1 MSGASANAGKLIH
14 LTNQFWRAIVLEN
27 FTELE
32 NMLDCDCCVL
42 NSFDDMLGTTTGIF
56 VTLARLK
63 ELSADVQAGRLE
75 TAIQTTKVMR
85 NNSQSRIYV
94 HSKGLLSSPVGIAI
108 NWLEDQIT
116 GIIMV
121 KNANESSFF
130 VDDTLAPSSFSTS
143 QQLSHPHSHT
153 DTPGQ
158 SPPPQEDEDLLPPFL
173 CPKPPSI
180 PATLSVTVLSCSN
193 LKSRMKRVIT
203 RSVDCYV
210 TVTVD
215 GQERRTEVVTDANP
229 WFNVDNSFLFQLPD
243 EFKNSGPEQAVA
255 RFRIMDKVTFGEDQE
270 LSTAALPLASL
281 RGQVNND
288 SPSDITLPLI
298 LHNKVGVFGFE
309 FPQNTVDDEVPLL
322 KVRVSKVDVLEW
334 WGREERRLRAEA
346 REREAAEIALSKK
359 HRIRHSAGASS
370 GSGAGQ
376 LEEEV
381 DVRPVMAL
389 ASKSDWVDSK
399 HVAIC
404 MGCLT
409 SFTMTNRKHHC
420 RSCGEVFCKKCSSRK
435 VKLGSSHVRVC
446 DRCRTTKRV
455 STAVLNLERDS
466 VISLAERSSDEYS
479 DGGDD
484 EGFHH

>member
-1 MSGASANAGKLIH
+1 MSGASAKAGKLIH

-32 NMLDCDCCVL
+32 NMLDCECCVL
-42 NSFDDMLGTTTGIF
+42 NSFDDVLGTTTGIF
-56 VTLARLK
+56 VTLAKLK
-63 ELSADVQAGRLE
+63 ELSADVQAGRLD

-85 NNSQSRIYV
+85 NNSQSRIFV
-94 HSKGLLSSPVGIAI
+94 HSKGLMSSPVGIAI

-116 GIIMV
+116 GLIVV
-121 KNANESSFF
+121 KGANENSFF
-130 VDDTLAPSSFSTS
+130 VDDTLAPSLAPS
-143 QQLSHPHSHT
+143 QQLCHTHSHSHT
-153 DTPGQ
+153 EPTGLP
-158 SPPPQEDEDLLPPFL
+158 SAQECEDLLPPFL

-229 WFNVDNSFLFQLPD
+229 WFNVDNSFLFQLPED
-243 EFKNSGPEQAVA
+243 FKNSGPEKAVA

-270 LSTAALPLASL
+270 LSTAMLPLASL

-309 FPQNTVDDEVPLL
+309 YPQNTVDDEVPLL

-359 HRIRHSAGASS
+359 HRNRNSISASS
-370 GSGAGQ
+370 GGTGPQGAASRGSEDRRDGGKATRKGSWTARLSGSRGSVSASASGQ
-376 LEEEV
+376 QQQGEEEEV
-381 DVRPVMAL
+381 DLRPVMAL

-420 RSCGEVFCKKCSSRK
+420 RSCGEVSR
-435 VKLGSSHVRVC
+435 LSPSVC
-446 DRCRTTKRV
+446 ICL
-455 STAVLNLERDS
+455 S
-466 VISLAERSSDEYS
+466 
-479 DGGDD
+479 
-484 EGFHH
+484 